1 MSKDIELNLVENEA
15 SVDTKNVSIDS
26 LNEPGQAVPQDVAKD
41 AEEENEGG
49 KNPWASIAKEIK
61 SGKLTTGNRGENRVY
76 DKVIDA
82 DLDDYRDYLG
92 TDIFKPDD
100 AGLDLLNTQRAN
112 NQGVFEQAGRF
123 LGQAVM
129 GEIVGGSIEGLGY
142 LLDIGSVLDV
152 MQGDEA
158 EWGNFMTDFGQS
170 IREGTEEKLR
180 IYQDP
185 NATGFSK
192 MADSGWWFS
201 NGVSVASTL
210 SMLIPTTGAMKA
222 LSFVGRGIGASKGM
236 QAARK
241 AAGLAEKM
249 GTKGKW
255 MTEGISQAVLS
266 RNIENWMESHGTYK
280 SYKAEKLREIDK
292 ETGKLFTEDKANDL
306 ASKAASSNWKLGW
319 AMLLQ
324 DIPQYL
330 ALGKVF
336 NPISKKMENA
346 VGVGS
351 KNGLNSGMKPWQEK
365 ASAAAQ
371 TFIGEGGEESYQFII
386 AERAKFKTDLDSG
399 YITEEQYDKKMS
411 EAFGSEEMLTSAF
424 FGGLGGNLFQ
434 FAGKGV
440 NSAFKSKNQKEYEE
454 TLGKYYEKT
463 IKQDAQQVAL
473 MFQHLNSADQEESP
487 VARKAVINEMMLN
500 LTAKSLEANKFD
512 QFYETLSQISN
523 MSEEDRVS
531 FEEGA
536 GSEFDLKLA
545 EEYIPQILTRS
556 LEMRDKYLKHRN
568 NYSAETSSKLSRL
581 ELENESMGNLALE
594 KREATEAIRNGL
606 GNAWKYQAS
615 STLKS
620 KLEVKE
626 RGIVL
631 RRRKKAL
638 RAAFN
643 REKSE
648 VKKAFLQKAIDIN
661 QLKIGAQDRETKAN
675 TKKRKELDPVAKEQ
689 EENMIP
695 DNIIAQAAYDGVASD
710 IIAAREIEERANEN
724 IIINN
729 EDIIFSKSEE
739 GQKKSHSVKIDR
751 QVGQANTIEDLE
763 ILKKDLDESEIAKED
778 FEEIETKIGERMATI
793 KAANKLTENKAA
805 AKKVAA
811 ELKKKAKERDAD
823 ITVENNQ
830 IHTPIGDVVEDENA
844 DAEPSFEKDQLDD
857 EDKVMKSSIGSGRL
871 MALLDKVR
879 GIEAYQAWNEN
890 PVSKIGKVFGYTVS
904 ERSTALSTLQNDAI
918 QTFENT
924 LPSDPIPQSVY
935 DNMPIKATLEKHS
948 DIFTFLPTKPIKGSS
963 AEKIHEYKQ
972 GYDSQRKII
981 IDRLHAGELVTSK
994 VAKNSGGDLVTD
1006 YDKVSNTV
1014 PRHSILD
1021 ILQIGNNMDN
1031 VELRFSDEKGYL
1043 MDSNKDPDTR
1053 FGKPI
1058 LLAEDSNG
1066 NRYPYKGGVFLII
1079 KKANGKPFALRLNLL
1094 SNTDAQSELLADLL
1108 SNMAV
1113 PEPILDA
1120 QGAFMYEGKKDK
1132 KTLVVSKKE
1141 LNFKDTIDK
1150 LSPERLALV
1159 RELMGPEIEML
1170 DPEYKEPKIMD
1181 LIKSFVYVSDKTKNK
1196 KSELYIKGNDIFF
1209 GGERM
1214 SPGFK
1219 NNPKSIAALVSFLR
1233 NSKRR
1238 QLNLKSWTNSDEYKN
1253 YVIENRI
1260 ISTNA
1265 KPLVNSFA
1273 NTAERVNGKMTGR
1286 RIQLYMEPVASRKE
1300 VGAIESDKG
1309 EVGISSEDDTEGA
1322 TMMITMNEDGSFS
1335 TNAPEIEA
1343 EIEAEIIPEPKMSKM
1358 LTKVYGEL
1366 KDSSTDELNKILEAH
1381 KKASYSNQNGKTTP
1395 ISAAKATAARM
1406 ILEERDNFDINKL
1419 EYAETQEEAEDLMAQ
1434 GYIYSGKN
1442 DDGLPTYS
1450 KPAEQ
1455 SDGVKSVKIKKDA
1468 NSFYDLEIQPNGD
1481 TYLNGNKLDPKDSAD
1496 SKIINKAML
1505 KVTPF
1510 QKVSHGGSDYAV
1522 IEDGTVFN
1530 INKGNN
1536 GKVSPSAGK
1545 KLNKSGTRDAILKK
1559 AKQQTQQ
1566 SGEVESKIDELKKE
1580 WKDKLDLIPVSEI
1593 EEIISKRNILSLD
1606 INRNYE
1612 DPKHQS
1618 IEGFIWN
1625 IAGHKYNGGNVMV
1638 TSFGKEVKGRMA
1650 LKDIKQAI
1658 INLEDNDFR
1667 IDQIFEMID
1676 NMISRE
1682 EKDFDSEI
1690 NNINNEYKNK
1700 IASSNQP
1707 QPTQQASE
1715 VKLEASDKI
1724 VWGHP
1729 GLGKTTFKE
1738 NNPNNVLD
1746 FDTDF
1751 KPEVAKRLGLN
1762 KESQTSEGLNEWR
1775 TEENEEEFKA
1785 VMRKV
1790 WKEAV
1795 AESKKTGKML
1805 VVSDMMFLK
1814 ENEAD
1819 FDKVVTTSE
1828 KTFIDR
1834 ASRRGDNTEGLS
1846 SWKSNIDKTLS
1857 AVDSN
1862 KIVETDKYFSEIQQT
1877 QQSGQVVK
1885 TPLEGVSNDAIAEMS
1900 DENYKELVETGY
1912 TMWLDENGETSDAA
1926 YKPTQKTSEVEEI
1939 TKEFTKGN
1947 VTARI
1952 TNKPK
1957 YIYEKEAIENAKGD
1971 LIELELV
1978 KSGRMEQGFS
1988 QLIDTSTGET
1998 IATSW
2003 RGSGKIFQSGK
2014 STEEILK
2021 FILGDIT
2028 VADILGTSDLPS
2040 LLQQPTQ
2047 QASGVEAFSKV
2058 VGKYTFQQKNIK
2070 GGTINQIIKNNEN
2083 GSEVLKATKSDG
2095 SVRFFLI
2102 GKFEGVPGNMN
2113 GLATSQKEID
2123 TVLDQLGV
2131 EAKSFLGI
2139 GGTTQQSSDT
2149 QISKP
2154 KNKSVPSKPIETILS
2169 SNQLVFKSS
2178 LTEDIDDEW
2187 GDVEMGD
2194 SDFEM
2199 NKDLTNMDS
2208 GQQENPC
2215 KNN

>member
-463 IKQDAQQVAL
+463 IRQDAQQVAL

-793 KAANKLTENKAA
+793 KAANKLAENKAA
-805 AKKVAA
+805 AKQVAA

-844 DAEPSFEKDQLDD
+844 DAEPSFEKEQLDD
-857 EDKVMKSSIGSGRL
+857 EDKVMESSIGSGRL

-1031 VELRFSDEKGYL
+1031 VELRVSDEKGYL
-1043 MDSNKDPDTR
+1043 MDANRDPDTR

-1108 SNMAV
+1108 SNIAV
-1113 PEPILDA
+1113 PEPMLDA

-1132 KTLVVSKKE
+1132 KTIVVSKKE
-1141 LNFKDTIDK
+1141 LKLNSTIDK

-1159 RELMGPEIEML
+1159 KEIMGPEIEML
-1170 DPEYKEPKIMD
+1170 DPEYKNPTIMD
-1181 LIKSFVYVSDKTKNK
+1181 LINSFVYVNDATENK
-1196 KSELYIKGNDIFF
+1196 KSELYIRGNDIFF

-1343 EIEAEIIPEPKMSKM
+1343 EIQAEIIPEPKMSKM

-1566 SGEVESKIDELKKE
+1566 SG
-1580 WKDKLDLIPVSEI
+1580 
-1593 EEIISKRNILSLD
+1593 
-1606 INRNYE
+1606 
-1612 DPKHQS
+1612 
-1618 IEGFIWN
+1618 
-1625 IAGHKYNGGNVMV
+1625 
-1638 TSFGKEVKGRMA
+1638 
-1650 LKDIKQAI
+1650 
-1658 INLEDNDFR
+1658 
-1667 IDQIFEMID
+1667 
-1676 NMISRE
+1676 
-1682 EKDFDSEI
+1682 
-1690 NNINNEYKNK
+1690 
-1700 IASSNQP
+1700 
-1707 QPTQQASE
+1707 
-1715 VKLEASDKI
+1715 
-1724 VWGHP
+1724 
-1729 GLGKTTFKE
+1729 
-1738 NNPNNVLD
+1738 
-1746 FDTDF
+1746 
-1751 KPEVAKRLGLN
+1751 
-1762 KESQTSEGLNEWR
+1762 
-1775 TEENEEEFKA
+1775 
-1785 VMRKV
+1785 
-1790 WKEAV
+1790 
-1795 AESKKTGKML
+1795 
-1805 VVSDMMFLK
+1805 
-1814 ENEAD
+1814 
-1819 FDKVVTTSE
+1819 
-1828 KTFIDR
+1828 
-1834 ASRRGDNTEGLS
+1834 
-1846 SWKSNIDKTLS
+1846 
-1857 AVDSN
+1857 
-1862 KIVETDKYFSEIQQT
+1862 
-1877 QQSGQVVK
+1877 QVVK
-1885 TPLEGVSNDAIAEMS
+1885 APLEGVSNDAIAEMS

-1926 YKPTQKTSEVEEI
+1926 YKQTQKTSEVELNLVTVNENISELKNPNRLKQKFKFGITGFGSVDVIIPINKEQNPNISWIIRTEI
-1939 TKEFTKGN
+1939 NKNPGVAAKAYIELNNFLRAKGYKPL
-1947 VTARI
+1947 RSD
-1952 TNKPK
+1952 NKNISKGALLIWKNLEKQGLAYIVDPTGSGLGK
-1957 YIYEKEAIENAKGD
+1957 PIYEFK
-1971 LIELELV
+1971 
-1978 KSGRMEQGFS
+1978 
-1988 QLIDTSTGET
+1988 T
-1998 IATSW
+1998 
-2003 RGSGKIFQSGK
+2003 
-2014 STEEILK
+2014 
-2021 FILGDIT
+2021 
-2028 VADILGTSDLPS
+2028 
-2040 LLQQPTQ
+2040 PTQ
-2047 QASGVEAFSKV
+2047 Q
-2058 VGKYTFQQKNIK
+2058 T
-2070 GGTINQIIKNNEN
+2070 
-2083 GSEVLKATKSDG
+2083 SEVGLEADFDKTNFNKLEPALQNYIELHLKNELYENEIEEVFNDLSVKNREWLAKSLGRSYKDIKDFKSSDIYSDEGQESIFYYMQTGLKLEEEIQSKKRSSESYIKHQKFVKENKQFVEDFPKMPKEVQKDMKKDLDKLQEKNDYLKGQIPTEYDVRKELLKGVDYKDG
-2095 SVRFFLI
+2095 LF
-2102 GKFEGVPGNMN
+2102 
-2113 GLATSQKEID
+2113 TSQP
-2123 TVLDQLGV
+2123 
-2131 EAKSFLGI
+2131 
-2139 GGTTQQSSDT
+2139 TQQSSDT